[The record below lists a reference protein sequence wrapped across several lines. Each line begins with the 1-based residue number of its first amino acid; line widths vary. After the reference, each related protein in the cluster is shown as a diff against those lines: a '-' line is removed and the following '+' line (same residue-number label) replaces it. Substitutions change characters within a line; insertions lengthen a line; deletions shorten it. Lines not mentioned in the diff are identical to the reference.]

1 MGVDGGK
8 RRADNKK
15 KINFEVK
22 KSGYKIQKMPRGR
35 QADTV
40 TDRPGRITRNGSD
53 EAQIQK
59 PPRTKRVAD
68 ENAGNEAKSRKRA
81 AFGDLTNATNEKSS
95 FSKQVKKGLS
105 NIVNLSRGA
114 STANKSSEINAK
126 KFKLAAATAVTS
138 TTAKSRRECSKRKSD
153 EADSL
158 PSSQETKIKIDV
170 KEDDESEYE
179 SAEENVNDDTV
190 VFGPKTR
197 HRYEPPSRLVPPPGV
212 EDYDLENWDD
222 PNVCSEY
229 AMDIF
234 SYYKAREAQFRLPD
248 YISIQPEISKM
259 MRAILVDWLVEVQ
272 ESFELNHE
280 TLYTAV
286 KILDSFMSKKVVQK
300 EDLQLV
306 GATAC
311 LIACKIDERIPPMVD
326 DFLYVCDDAYSRDQ
340 LMKMERKM
348 LSVVGFDLGYSLS
361 YRFVRRYGRVCRVN
375 MPVLT
380 LARYILETALLEYKF
395 NVEISESKLAASA
408 LVLAMTMKGIE
419 DNWVNT
425 LAFYSGYTPKDLEK
439 MVKDLFEMLKQ
450 YPKENL
456 KTVRQKYSH
465 RVFHE
470 VATIPL
476 PKTIDLQDLV
486 CDLEVK
492 KEEDFEV
499 QTE

>member
-1 MGVDGGK
+1 
-8 RRADNKK
+8 
-15 KINFEVK
+15 
-22 KSGYKIQKMPRGR
+22 MPRGR

-40 TDRPGRITRNGSD
+40 IDRPGRITRNGSD

-138 TTAKSRRECSKRKSD
+138 TTAKSKRECSKRKSD

-212 EDYDLENWDD
+212 DDYDLENWDD

-234 SYYKAREAQFRLPD
+234 SYYKSREAQFRLPD

-286 KILDSFMSKKVVQK
+286 KILDSYMSKKVVQK

-311 LIACKIDERIPPMVD
+311 LIACKIDERIPPCLD
-326 DFLYVCDDAYSRDQ
+326 DFVYVCDDAYSRQQIKD
-340 LMKMERKM
+340 KERKVFE
-348 LSVVGFDLGYSLS
+348 VVGFDLGYPLS
-361 YRFVRRYGRVCRVN
+361 YRFVRRYGRVCKAS
-375 MPVLT
+375 MTVLT
-380 LARYILETALLEYKF
+380 FARYVLETALLEYRF
-395 NVEISESKLAASA
+395 NVELSDSKLAAAA
-408 LVLAMTMKGIE
+408 LVLAFKVNQIE
-419 DNWVNT
+419 DTWVNT
-425 LAFYSGYTPKDLEK
+425 LAFYSGYTPRDLAE
-439 MVKDLFEMLKQ
+439 MVTNLFEMLKQ

-465 RVFHE
+465 KVFHE

-476 PKTIDLQDLV
+476 PKTIDLEDLV

-499 QTE
+499 QKE